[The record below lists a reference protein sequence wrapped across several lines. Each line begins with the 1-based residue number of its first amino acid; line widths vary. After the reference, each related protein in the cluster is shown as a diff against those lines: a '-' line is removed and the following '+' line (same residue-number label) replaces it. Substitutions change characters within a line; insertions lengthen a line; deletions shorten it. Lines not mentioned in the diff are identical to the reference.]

1 MRILH
6 IDTGTVL
13 RGGQEFLLLLA
24 RGLRQR
30 GHQQTIACPAGSALE
45 ETARADGYHVLTTPA
60 GDRHYLSTVRTIR
73 RFLRQNPCDIVH
85 AHDARGQTVAW
96 LSTLGR
102 REKRIAARLVVFQPR
117 NLFLH
122 RWKYTHTCDRVIAL
136 SPAVKETMVRN
147 GVPEGRVEVV
157 MGGIYFP
164 EELPGPEARLRM
176 RAAWGLAEDE
186 FVISHLAAFTSE
198 KGQGEALEALLI
210 LLPGHPKIRMI
221 LAGEGP
227 LRHDPA
233 MQARLEQTRGAA
245 QLPGYVKP
253 TPDFYAGCDLFLLNS
268 SSEALGLSVLYA
280 MAYGLPVIAS
290 RVGGLPDVVTDGVT
304 GWLIPPGDP
313 RALAAAIAEAASDP
327 ARLRRFGDQARE
339 RARTFSSAVTAERTE
354 AVYHQVLR
362 EK

>member
-24 RGLRQR
+24 QGLRKR
-30 GHQQTIACPAGSALE
+30 GHQQTIACPEGSALE
-45 ETARADGYHVLTTPA
+45 QSARAGGYDVLPTPA
-60 GDRHYLSTVRTIR
+60 GDRYYLSTVRAIR
-73 RFLRQNPCDIVH
+73 RFQRQNPCDIVH
-85 AHDARGQTVAW
+85 AHDARGQNVSW

-102 REKRIAARLVVFQPR
+102 RGKRIAGRLVVFQPR
-117 NLFLH
+117 NLFFH
-122 RWKYTHTCDRVIAL
+122 RWKYTHTCDLVIAL

-147 GVPEGRVEVV
+147 GVPDRQIEVV

-164 EELPGPEARLRM
+164 EELPEPEARPRM
-176 RAAWGLAEDE
+176 RAAWGLAEDD
-186 FVISHLAAFTSE
+186 FVVSHLAAFTSE
-198 KGQGEALEALLI
+198 KGQGEALEALRI

-227 LRHDPA
+227 LRNDPA
-233 MQARLEQTRGAA
+233 MQARLERTRGAA

-290 RVGGLPDVVTDGVT
+290 RVGGLPDVVADGVT

-313 RALAAAIAEAASDP
+313 RTLAAAISEAAADP
-327 ARLRRFGDQARE
+327 GRLRRFGEQARE
-339 RARTFSSAVTAERTE
+339 RARMFSSAVTAERTE
-354 AVYHQVLR
+354 ALYHRVLGQ
-362 EK
+362 K